1 MVQKIFITALMLL
14 CILTGCSKD
23 RAHNQSY
30 AIMTID
36 GKEYRSVVMYSDSYS
51 ISGRN
56 EVFKNNGN
64 YFKLRYEH
72 TMTAGNSAS
81 VDLLIRVI
89 DKEHYQLKQRYP
101 IPDDPSSLND
111 YSTASIIITE
121 NGRKIYYYATEG
133 WMELDDVR
141 EISENEDGEIKLRH
155 FQIDGHFAFKA
166 RDEHSGKVIKV
177 TDGTFHNTM
186 FVSSEGV
193 YMTMK

>member
-1 MVQKIFITALMLL
+1 MVQKIFITAVMLL

-36 GKEYRSVVMYSDSYS
+36 GKEYRSVMMYSDSYS

-56 EVFKNNGN
+56 EVFKNNGD

-72 TMTAGNSAS
+72 AMTAGNSAS

-111 YSTASIIITE
+111 YSNASIIIT
-121 NGRKIYYYATEG
+121 GSAPAIP
-133 WMELDDVR
+133 
-141 EISENEDGEIKLRH
+141 
-155 FQIDGHFAFKA
+155 
-166 RDEHSGKVIKV
+166 
-177 TDGTFHNTM
+177 
-186 FVSSEGV
+186 
-193 YMTMK
+193 